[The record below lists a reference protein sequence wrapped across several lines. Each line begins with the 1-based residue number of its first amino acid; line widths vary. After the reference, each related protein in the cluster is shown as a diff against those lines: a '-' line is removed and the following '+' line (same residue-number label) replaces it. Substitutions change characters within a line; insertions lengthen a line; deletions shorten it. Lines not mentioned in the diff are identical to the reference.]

1 MFNQFL
7 KRKEMYIKQLLLCLF
22 LAAYLQAENGCE
34 FLTAISP
41 VVFSYDDE
49 VPEPGGTG
57 TIGIILYNDSDS
69 SCYNYPG
76 IRITTESDYISFT
89 NSGSC
94 EGLNCFESWWY
105 GMEGGWSYLTFTEFL
120 ISTETPENYNFQFTA
135 VPLTLH
141 CEPYCPPDSEPW
153 ECLTCPN
160 TEPVQI
166 HFVMDEAYPNRMG
179 DENLDG
185 MIDLLD
191 IVRIISNIN
200 SGYYENP
207 EYYYDQDMGSYFADL
222 NQDYSI
228 NIQDIV
234 MIVSLIIAG

>member
-1 MFNQFL
+1 
-7 KRKEMYIKQLLLCLF
+7 
-22 LAAYLQAENGCE
+22 
-34 FLTAISP
+34 
-41 VVFSYDDE
+41 
-49 VPEPGGTG
+49 
-57 TIGIILYNDSDS
+57 
-69 SCYNYPG
+69 
-76 IRITTESDYISFT
+76 
-89 NSGSC
+89 
-94 EGLNCFESWWY
+94 
-105 GMEGGWSYLTFTEFL
+105 LTFTEFL
-120 ISTETPENYNFQFTA
+120 ISPEAPENYNFQFTA
-135 VPLTLH
+135 VALTLH

-166 HFVMDEAYPNRMG
+166 HFVTGEAYPNRMG

-191 IVRIISNIN
+191 IVRIINNIN

-207 EYYYDQDMGSYFADL
+207 DYYYGQNMGSYFADM

-234 MIVSLIIAG
+234 MIVSLIMAG